1 MPRSLEYHYVWWG
14 LRTCRRL
21 PGDSRTVYEFL
32 EGSGLLLLSGWAA
45 QKGVCCNFLTLIWGV
60 GGAGSPELT
69 RDPLK
74 FLSTNQDVKSIFFS
88 TTKI

>member
-1 MPRSLEYHYVWWG
+1 MNFSKE
-14 LRTCRRL
+14 
-21 PGDSRTVYEFL
+21 PGFFCFQDGVP
-32 EGSGLLLLSGWAA
+32 

-74 FLSTNQDVKSIFFS
+74 FLSTNQDVKSIFFFHNKNLKLYRLGS
-88 TTKI
+88 KDT